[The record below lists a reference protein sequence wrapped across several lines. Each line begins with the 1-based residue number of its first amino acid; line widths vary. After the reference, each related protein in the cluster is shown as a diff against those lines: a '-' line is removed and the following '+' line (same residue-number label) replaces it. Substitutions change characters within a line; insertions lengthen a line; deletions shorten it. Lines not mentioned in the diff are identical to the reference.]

1 MVHVYNKS
9 ESSRGGRNRGNYYLG
24 GRLSSS
30 LRLLEGNRAR
40 VASVWKTSCH
50 SSGVLLEE
58 KFWWTVGSA
67 LRLWRVCCPDTSEWR
82 CLQVWVGMRREIGP
96 GGTVP
101 KNAHCSRG
109 CGHRW
114 ACEGAVGKVGPR
126 VEPKGLQDAQ
136 WIRRLLPT
144 QMIRVQLSGPIWWKQ
159 RNNC

>member
-30 LRLLEGNRAR
+30 LRLLEGNGAR

-67 LRLWRVCCPDTSEWR
+67 LRLWRVCCPDTSERR